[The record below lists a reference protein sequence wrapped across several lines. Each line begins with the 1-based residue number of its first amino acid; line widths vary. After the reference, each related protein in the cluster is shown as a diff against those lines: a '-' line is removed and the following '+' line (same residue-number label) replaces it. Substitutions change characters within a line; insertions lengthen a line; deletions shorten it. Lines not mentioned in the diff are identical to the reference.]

1 MEDFVHISHSLQARP
16 SAASPASTVEDA
28 PARSPYLLRDFVK
41 VEELE
46 MLYAEFCLGTRAT
59 EEPSVTWGQ
68 RWCEQP
74 VTPER
79 HRRSSPTAGRKQPRR
94 DEATLHPP
102 RGRPSPA
109 KETYISTLQQI
120 RGRGQNR
127 NTAETLT

>member
-1 MEDFVHISHSLQARP
+1 MSHSLQAQP

-74 VTPER
+74 VMPER
-79 HRRSSPTAGRKQPRR
+79 HRRRAPQRGESSPGGMKLHCTHPRDIHLLQRRPTYLPCNRSGAGVRTGTHQKP
-94 DEATLHPP
+94 
-102 RGRPSPA
+102 
-109 KETYISTLQQI
+109 
-120 RGRGQNR
+120 
-127 NTAETLT
+127 